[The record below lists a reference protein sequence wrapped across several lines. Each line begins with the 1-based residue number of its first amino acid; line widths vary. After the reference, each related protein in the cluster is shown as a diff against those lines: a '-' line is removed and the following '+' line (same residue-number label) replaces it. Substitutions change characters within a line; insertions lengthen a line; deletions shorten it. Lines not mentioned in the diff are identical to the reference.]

1 MTIRHM
7 RIFIVVFQEMN
18 ITKAAEV
25 LHMTQPAVSR
35 AIQELES
42 YYGIHLF
49 ERIHHRL
56 FRTESSYA
64 FYARALHLIDS
75 FDSLEKTMKNWDEL
89 GVLRIGGTITMGN
102 FVLPGLVS
110 EFQKIHPNLQVRVTI
125 SNSQNLQQALLDN
138 RLDLALIEGG
148 ISSEELTSE
157 LLTEDHLVLIFP
169 SGHPLCLRDSIV
181 LADLI
186 QYPFLVR
193 EKGSAGRTFL
203 DHVFA
208 AHGIDFVPLWES
220 ASTQAL
226 IQAVSAGIGISILPE
241 RLVQRDL
248 AEEMICTHPIEDET
262 FRRNNYIAWHHQKF
276 LTDTAKDFIALC
288 HQHSTK
294 AGES

>member
-1 MTIRHM
+1 MTIDWIWH
-7 RIFIVVFQEMN
+7 
-18 ITKAAEV
+18 
-25 LHMTQPAVSR
+25 
-35 AIQELES
+35 
-42 YYGIHLF
+42 
-49 ERIHHRL
+49 
-56 FRTESSYA
+56 
-64 FYARALHLIDS
+64 
-75 FDSLEKTMKNWDEL
+75 
-89 GVLRIGGTITMGN
+89 
-102 FVLPGLVS
+102 
-110 EFQKIHPNLQVRVTI
+110 
-125 SNSQNLQQALLDN
+125 
-138 RLDLALIEGG
+138 LIEGG

>member
-7 RIFIVVFQEMN
+7 RIFIAVFQEMN

-186 QYPFLVR
+186 
-193 EKGSAGRTFL
+193 
-203 DHVFA
+203 
-208 AHGIDFVPLWES
+208 
-220 ASTQAL
+220 
-226 IQAVSAGIGISILPE
+226 
-241 RLVQRDL
+241 
-248 AEEMICTHPIEDET
+248 
-262 FRRNNYIAWHHQKF
+262 
-276 LTDTAKDFIALC
+276 
-288 HQHSTK
+288 
-294 AGES
+294 

>member
-1 MTIRHM
+1 M
-7 RIFIVVFQEMN
+7 Q
-18 ITKAAEV
+18 
-25 LHMTQPAVSR
+25 
-35 AIQELES
+35 
-42 YYGIHLF
+42 
-49 ERIHHRL
+49 
-56 FRTESSYA
+56 
-64 FYARALHLIDS
+64 
-75 FDSLEKTMKNWDEL
+75 
-89 GVLRIGGTITMGN
+89 
-102 FVLPGLVS
+102 
-110 EFQKIHPNLQVRVTI
+110 
-125 SNSQNLQQALLDN
+125 LLDN

-288 HQHSTK
+288 HQHSTRQGNRKDSPAFFFYLPSISSSEPCGSHRARFLLPTAATLCCMRWKESAESFAELKSAFRLPEGKFPDRAAMQIIRKKRK
-294 AGES
+294 ANRPRPVS